1 MVHTYVDDK
10 FVVWNDYSLVKGV
23 GFIGLESCSLS
34 KMEWFQVV
42 N

>member
-10 FVVWNDYSLVKGV
+10 FVVWHDYSLVKGV
-23 GFIGLESCSLS
+23 GLKSCSLS